1 MIKIVYVDNFY
12 LTLLDSFV
20 RAKSMKF
27 LRLMLIYLLL
37 FFGRV
42 SLAQQANKDS
52 LANTISTTTNTA
64 PITMSSTVVDG
75 ERLPWILLRE
85 VVITDQRVFKT
96 PEDRARYNRL
106 KYNVLKVLPYA
117 RFAENRY
124 DKLQRDLAVTTR
136 KKDQKRLIKECE
148 KEIKTMFNREIKKM
162 SISQGE
168 ILIKLIDR
176 QTGNS
181 SYELVRELRGGV
193 SAFFYQSVAKI
204 FGHNLKRTY
213 DPDQEREIETIIRN
227 YAQTSNRYFY

>member
-1 MIKIVYVDNFY
+1 
-12 LTLLDSFV
+12 
-20 RAKSMKF
+20 MKF

-37 FFGRV
+37 FFGGV
-42 SLAQQANKDS
+42 SWAQQINKDS
-52 LANTISTTTNTA
+52 LANTIDGRTNTA
-64 PITMSSTVVDG
+64 PIMLPTTVMDG
-75 ERLPWILLRE
+75 ERVPWILLRE
-85 VVITDQRVFKT
+85 VVVTDRRIFKT

-117 RFAENRY
+117 KFAENRY
-124 DKLQRDLAVTTR
+124 DKLQRDLAVTSN
-136 KKDQKRLIKECE
+136 KKEQKRLIKECE
-148 KEIKTMFNREIKKM
+148 KEIKTMFNREIKNM

-213 DPDQEREIETIIRN
+213 DPDQDREIETIIRN
-227 YAQTSNRYFY
+227 YAHANRYFY